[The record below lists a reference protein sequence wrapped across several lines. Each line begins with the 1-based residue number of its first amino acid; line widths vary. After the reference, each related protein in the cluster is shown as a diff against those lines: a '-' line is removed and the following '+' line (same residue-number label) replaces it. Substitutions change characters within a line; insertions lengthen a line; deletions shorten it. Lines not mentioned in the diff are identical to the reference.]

1 MNIKHHSRILIF
13 PEKRRMCD
21 QKDRTTTCVLFM
33 PKVIPVDFEHSEIE
47 ELKSALAKKHV
58 SYVLITC
65 TEPSKEGDMDVEMA
79 CEGDPALLSMLV
91 DGAKERLNYS

>member
-1 MNIKHHSRILIF
+1 MRVSSVVKNQFLSLF
-13 PEKRRMCD
+13 
-21 QKDRTTTCVLFM
+21 QYRTVNCVLFM
-33 PKVIPVDFEHSEIE
+33 PKVIPVEFEPSEVE
-47 ELKSALAKKHV
+47 QLKSALTKKHL

-65 TEPSKEGDMDVEMA
+65 TEPSSEGDMNVEMA